1 MPYKDLHSEPFDET
15 TITKL
20 EIFEDYA
27 EAWIPTFV
35 MQRSVDEIHV
45 FDFFEVTNALVLKNR
60 YLRWQDISIPSFTYR
75 S

>member
-1 MPYKDLHSEPFDET
+1 MFMPYKDLHSEPFDET

-35 MQRSVDEIHV
+35 MQPGIDEIM
-45 FDFFEVTNALVLKNR
+45 FLICFQGQAMTKMKCLAL
-60 YLRWQDISIPSFTYR
+60 Q
-75 S
+75 